1 MIDADA
7 LKHELKVKRGCIDTS
22 TAVGRGEY
30 IALNKAITILDEQIT
45 VEDVPR
51 NELNKLAKKVS
62 DMREAQKRFFKG
74 RSLNDLTV
82 SKQLEAEVDATVK
95 AILDPDLT
103 LF

>member
-1 MIDADA
+1 
-7 LKHELKVKRGCIDTS
+7 
-22 TAVGRGEY
+22 
-30 IALNKAITILDEQIT
+30 
-45 VEDVPR
+45 
-51 NELNKLAKKVS
+51 
-62 DMREAQKRFFKG
+62 MREAQKRYFKG